1 MARNMQRRSGVHH
14 RVGCAPSARVR
25 REKAHRGGRFVVHAA
40 VSPPPMLR
48 SEGNEQKKAENG
60 ADGEGNSPRSLSGE
74 VLRDEAVNGL
84 PHRSRLHLHKADFTV
99 NSLVD
104 KIERKKLNLRPAY
117 QREYVW
123 GRVAASRLIESL
135 LLNVPIPTLFFHEAG
150 DGYLEVVDGA
160 YDAYVVSYDAM
171 KSCVCICYADLP

>member
-1 MARNMQRRSGVHH
+1 MAGKNAFALRSRPCGGGV
-14 RVGCAPSARVR
+14 RGSPRASVR
-25 REKAHRGGRFVVHAA
+25 REKPSRDVQHVAHAA
-40 VSPPPMLR
+40 VSAPMLR
-48 SEGNEQKKAENG
+48 REGKSQHDGDESDNG
-60 ADGEGNSPRSLSGE
+60 RG
-74 VLRDEAVNGL
+74 AVSASVVREEPL
-84 PHRSRLHLHKADFTV
+84 TAPPHRPRLHLHKADFTV

-160 YDAYVVSYDAM
+160 
-171 KSCVCICYADLP
+171 